1 MCSTDEVA
9 AHAFGELDVLDD
21 VLAWRAQS
29 LEGTSCRVFCGVVN
43 EDVASVVEVKLSL
56 SSLDG
61 ALSFDSANLPGS
73 FISRDLAVSEA
84 SVVVKNTAV
93 VGVTERKNVHETN
106 ATSSFFADA
115 SIDLSQSVVEN
126 VSNFTG

>member
-21 VLAWRAQS
+21 VLAWQGD
-29 LEGTSCRVFCGVVN
+29 LEGTSCGVFRCIVN
-43 EDVASVVEVKLSL
+43 EDVSSVVEVKLSL